1 MRSLPRNAW
10 NYDDFAPQFGKKK
23 LKCAHVFLYKPMR
36 NGAPCDTIEFLKAC
50 EGPFVRQACARR
62 KERWPKQSFAMEW
75 WAEESV
81 PLSGTC
87 TASGRD
93 GRPHGAVRRMFQ
105 PKRGTQRADGLPVA
119 GLDAERVYASYAAM
133 ASAEAAREDGIDFV
147 SIVTPND
154 SHYEIAKAFLQAG
167 VHIVCEKPLC
177 LTAAQ
182 AQELSALARRN
193 DCLFAVSY
201 TYPGYTMSRVMRQM
215 IADGAI
221 GEIVAVNAEYAQ
233 DWLLDELSPQP
244 QQGNYVW
251 RMDPAVSGTSNCVAD
266 IGTHIACFVH
276 YVTGLPIRRVAAT
289 VNRYGRLLDLNA
301 NILVEYENGV
311 NGAYWCSQ
319 VAAGHANGLVVRVY
333 GTRGSL
339 QWHQETPDLLRFA
352 PKGEPVRVLE
362 RGGHGVPQPAG
373 SGSRLPVGHPEGL
386 YVAFCQHLPRL
397 CAGVAA
403 KTERPSLRY
412 GQPDDD

>member
-1 MRSLPRNAW
+1 MAKTKLRYGMVGGGIGSFIGEVHRKAAGMDGRMALCAGCFSQNAERNA
-10 NYDDFAPQFGKKK
+10 QTG
-23 LKCAHVFLYKPMR
+23 CQ
-36 NGAPCDTIEFLKAC
+36 C
-50 EGPFVRQACARR
+50 
-62 KERWPKQSFAMEW
+62 
-75 WAEESV
+75 
-81 PLSGTC
+81 
-87 TASGRD
+87 
-93 GRPHGAVRRMFQ
+93 
-105 PKRGTQRADGLPVA
+105 

-251 RMDPAVSGTSNCVAD
+251 RMDPAVSGASNCVAD

-386 YVAFCQHLPRL
+386 YVAFANIYRDFAQALLQKQNGLPYDTGSL
-397 CAGVAA
+397 TMVEEGVAGVRFVEAVIASAA
-403 KTERPSLRY
+403 DGSAWTAV
-412 GQPDDD
+412 